1 MIDQYLVTIR
11 VDVERED
18 NDKPMSEELV
28 QENIEKG
35 LSRYSS
41 YATETEV
48 IEVSHIDTLV
58 DGVPVGKQD

>member
-18 NDKPMSEELV
+18 DRPMSEELV

-35 LSRYSS
+35 LSRCSS

-48 IEVSHIDTLV
+48 IEVNHIDTLI